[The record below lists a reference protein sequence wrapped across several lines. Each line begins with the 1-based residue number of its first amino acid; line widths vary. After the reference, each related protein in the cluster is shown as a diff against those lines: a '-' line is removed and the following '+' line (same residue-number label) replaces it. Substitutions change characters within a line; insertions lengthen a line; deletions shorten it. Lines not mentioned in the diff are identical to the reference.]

1 MLFNLNFFFQKKI
14 FFMSFYFF
22 NIFYPDERVS
32 NFSARW
38 WNFCC
43 DYAIFIYT
51 GISFFSKFFKLLL
64 LMAHYLSCIF
74 SSFCP
79 DKGKEFFI
87 FLFFIG
93 CSYIFSWDFLSLYFS
108 WSKKSE
114 ISHHSCLSKNVID
127 WDDFLV
133 L

>member
-1 MLFNLNFFFQKKI
+1 MFEFNLI
-14 FFMSFYFF
+14 FFRIFLNVFLFLQYFLSWWAGF
-22 NIFYPDERVS
+22 KF
-32 NFSARW
+32 FSSMMKFLLW
-38 WNFCC
+38 LCHIYIYWNF
-43 DYAIFIYT
+43 I
-51 GISFFSKFFKLLL
+51 FSKFFKLLL